1 MRIFTEQT
9 LKEFIQKRPDAK
21 VALQDWATKV
31 KKSEWKSFADVK
43 NTFRSADYVGNQ
55 RYVFN
60 IKGNTYRLVAL
71 IKFTVGFVYIRFVG
85 SHDQYGKIDC
95 SKI

>member
-9 LKEFIQKRPDAK
+9 LKEYIQRRPDAK
-21 VALQDWATKV
+21 VALQDWVTKV
-31 KKSEWKSFADVK
+31 KKSEWKDFADVK
-43 NTFRSADYVGNQ
+43 QTFRSSDYIGNQ

-60 IKGNTYRLVAL
+60 IKGNTFRLVAVV
-71 IKFTVGFVYIRFVG
+71 KFIIGFVYIRFVG
-85 SHDQYGKIDC
+85 THDEYVKIDC

>member
-21 VALQDWATKV
+21 VALQDWVTKV

-43 NTFRSADYVGNQ
+43 QSFRSSDYVGNQ

-60 IKGNTYRLVAL
+60 IKGNTYRLVAVV
-71 IKFTVGFVYIRFVG
+71 KFTIGFVYMLAA
-85 SHDQYGKIDC
+85 D
-95 SKI
+95 

>member
-95 SKI
+95 FKI